1 MNGVK
6 APMVISE
13 RLMNYNNAF
22 EYLGHNSMAL
32 IISHKNTSILKMT
45 IFNVKGV
52 EGIMS

>member
-6 APMVISE
+6 GPMVISE

-22 EYLGHNSMAL
+22 EYLGHNCMPL
-32 IISHKNTSILKMT
+32 IISHKNTLILKMV

-52 EGIMS
+52 GGIMS